1 MISVYKKLIPCAVG
15 LLFAFT
21 ANAQVVE
28 GTIKDA
34 KTGETL
40 PYVNVGIVGKGI
52 GTVTNVD
59 GKFKLDLKGSTADTL
74 KLSMI
79 GYKSQAFIT
88 GSYSSGKV
96 VSLQPDVV
104 NLKEVKVKPKK
115 WKTALLGNQTSS
127 KSGNAG
133 FTSNKLGNEIGTI
146 IKIKKSPT
154 LIKKF
159 YANVATAPRD
169 SVKMRLNFYSV
180 KDGLPDQLLNTQN
193 IFVTLKK
200 DQEQVVIDLEPYNI
214 VAEDKFVVTLEW
226 IENARG
232 QGVHFSASFFKGPI
246 IARETS
252 QAGWEKVGMFG
263 LGFYVLAEY

>member
-1 MISVYKKLIPCAVG
+1 MFYNKLFTGILGLIFVCAV
-15 LLFAFT
+15 
-21 ANAQVVE
+21 ANAQDIE

-34 KTGETL
+34 KTGTAL
-40 PYVNVGIVGKGI
+40 PYVNIGIVGKSI
-52 GTVTNVD
+52 GTVSND
-59 GKFKLDLKGSTADTL
+59 EGKFKLDLKGSTSDTL

-79 GYKSQAFIT
+79 GYKPEVFIT
-88 GSYSSGKV
+88 GSHITGKV
-96 VSLQPDVV
+96 IALQPDVV

-127 KSGNAG
+127 KSASAG

-154 LIKKF
+154 LIKHF
-159 YANVATAPRD
+159 YANVAMEPRD

-180 KDGLPDQLLNTQN
+180 KDGLPDQILNTRN

-200 DQEQVVIDLEPYNI
+200 GQEQVSIDLEPYNI
-214 VAEDKFVVTLEW
+214 IAEDKFVVTLEW
-226 IENARG
+226 IENAKG

-252 QAGWEKVGMFG
+252 QANWEKVGMFG

>member
-1 MISVYKKLIPCAVG
+1 MISVYKKLIPCAAG

-21 ANAQVVE
+21 TNAQIVE
-28 GTIKDA
+28 GTVKDA

-40 PYVNVGIVGKGI
+40 PYVNVGIVGKSI
-52 GTVTNVD
+52 GTVTNQD

-79 GYKSQAFIT
+79 GYKPQAFIT
-88 GSYSSGKV
+88 GSYSTGKV
-96 VSLQPDVV
+96 IALQPDVV

-115 WKTALLGNQTSS
+115 WKTALLGNQTNS

-159 YANVATAPRD
+159 FANVAMEPQD

-180 KDGLPDQLLNTQN
+180 KDGLPDQLLNTRN

-200 DQEQVVIDLEPYNI
+200 GQEQIALDLEPYNI
-214 VAEDKFVVTLEW
+214 IAEDKFVVTLEW

-252 QAGWEKVGMFG
+252 QADWEKVGMFG